1 MSRWRNIFTKRSS
14 DLDEEI
20 RCHIALAIRDRIE
33 RGESPE
39 TARLAVMRE
48 FGNVLLVK
56 EVVSETWG
64 WGWFGRFIQDLRFA
78 VRQLRKSPGFA
89 VTVVLIVALAVGA
102 NTTIFSLAYALLL
115 RSLPV
120 AHPDQ
125 LVQLQFG
132 KPSAEPSPY
141 LTSAIY
147 GEVKDQ
153 QRVFSGLCAWQGYWF
168 TGEQN
173 GDGRIVGSAKV
184 SGDCFATLGL
194 CWTPA

>member
-1 MSRWRNIFTKRSS
+1 MSRWRNIFTKRSN

-20 RCHIALAIRDRIE
+20 RLHIAVAIRDRVE

-39 TARLAVMRE
+39 TARIAVMRE

-56 EVVSETWG
+56 DVVSETWG
-64 WGWFGRFIQDLRFA
+64 WGYFDRFIQDLRFA

-125 LVQLQFG
+125 LVQLQLDPGSRFYRLG
-132 KPSAEPSPY
+132 HRYFTPCLHHHSSRG
-141 LTSAIY
+141 TSL
-147 GEVKDQ
+147 
-153 QRVFSGLCAWQGYWF
+153 LCARGC
-168 TGEQN
+168 
-173 GDGRIVGSAKV
+173 
-184 SGDCFATLGL
+184 SGTHAL
-194 CWTPA
+194 PASR

>member
-56 EVVSETWG
+56 EVVSETWW

-102 NTTIFSLAYALLL
+102 NTTIFSLANALLL

-125 LVQLQFG
+125 QVQLQF
-132 KPSAEPSPY
+132 
-141 LTSAIY
+141 
-147 GEVKDQ
+147 
-153 QRVFSGLCAWQGYWF
+153 
-168 TGEQN
+168 
-173 GDGRIVGSAKV
+173 
-184 SGDCFATLGL
+184 
-194 CWTPA
+194 